1 MGQVGIGP
9 SAPSMIEHTAE
20 QTGVPKID
28 VVAKRGRQ
36 AIAARLLFEGVAASV
51 ACLLVVTSA
60 VAAKRAALGPA
71 LVAIEPA
78 PVVEEAPLD
87 LVAALPEVAPAP
99 VTAELSG
106 PPEIADPSIVTPEAG
121 HVRYFNGRPIR
132 PKRTI
137 WMTVTAYS
145 PDERS
150 CGDSADGITSTNHSV
165 WTNAMNLVA
174 ADPKVLPMRSMI
186 SVPGYADGRV
196 VPVLDVGGAIK
207 GARLDVLY
215 ATHAIARKWGVQRI
229 PVTVWEYADQD
240 AK

>member
-1 MGQVGIGP
+1 MVEP
-9 SAPSMIEHTAE
+9 NTD

-28 VVAKRGRQ
+28 VVAKRGRE
-36 AIAARLLFEGVAASV
+36 AVAARLVFEGIAMSV

-71 LVAIEPA
+71 LVAIEPV

-87 LVAALPEVAPAP
+87 LVAALPEQAPAP
-99 VTAELSG
+99 VAAAELPG
-106 PPEIADPSIVTPEAG
+106 PPTIVDPTIVTPETG
-121 HVRYFNGRPIR
+121 YVRYFNGRPVR
-132 PKRTI
+132 PKKTI

-145 PDERS
+145 PDARS
-150 CGDSADGITSTNHSV
+150 CGDSADGITCTNHSV

-174 ADPKVLPMRSMI
+174 SDPKVLPMRSMV
-186 SVPGYADGRV
+186 SVPGYADGRI

-215 ATHAIARKWGVQRI
+215 ATHSIARKWGVQRI

-240 AK
+240 IK

>member
-1 MGQVGIGP
+1 M
-9 SAPSMIEHTAE
+9 
-20 QTGVPKID
+20 
-28 VVAKRGRQ
+28 
-36 AIAARLLFEGVAASV
+36 SV
-51 ACLLVVTSA
+51 ACVLVVTSA

-78 PVVEEAPLD
+78 PIIEEAPLD
-87 LVAALPEVAPAP
+87 LMAALPEVAPVAVKAP
-99 VTAELSG
+99 ELAG
-106 PPEIADPSIVTPEAG
+106 PPTITDPSILTPEAG

-150 CGDSADGITSTNHSV
+150 CGDSADGITCTNHSV

-174 ADPKVLPMRSMI
+174 ADPKVLPMRSMV
-186 SVPGYADGRV
+186 SVPGYAEGRV

-215 ATHAIARKWGVQRI
+215 ATHSIARKWGVRRI

-240 AK
+240 TK

>member
-1 MGQVGIGP
+1 M
-9 SAPSMIEHTAE
+9 
-20 QTGVPKID
+20 PKID
-28 VVAKRGRQ
+28 VVAKRGRK
-36 AIAARLLFEGVAASV
+36 AVAARLLFEAVAASI

-71 LVAIEPA
+71 LVAIESA
-78 PVVEEAPLD
+78 PIVEEAPLD
-87 LVAALPEVAPAP
+87 LVAALPEIAPAP
-99 VTAELSG
+99 VVAPEFSG
-106 PPEIADPSIVTPEAG
+106 PPIIADPSIVTPAAG

-240 AK
+240 AQ